1 MVRSSLYKL
10 LRWANSYQD
19 HSISQNCTIVST
31 GDDSISSDPMHI
43 HIFSA
48 SGGHVVEY
56 KYWDNKQEKFDRSL
70 HIINTGEDM
79 GERLSQIITM
89 ELLRK

>member
-1 MVRSSLYKL
+1 
-10 LRWANSYQD
+10 
-19 HSISQNCTIVST
+19 
-31 GDDSISSDPMHI
+31 MHI
-43 HIFSA
+43 NIFSA

>member
-1 MVRSSLYKL
+1 MIKSSLYKL
-10 LRWANSYQD
+10 LRWANSYQEL
-19 HSISQNCTIVST
+19 QKCAIVST

-43 HIFSA
+43 NIFSA